1 MLERYEDLA
10 KEIVTATCE
19 DYIKYSIIRDDIL
32 DYEAKKKKR
41 DKRFELSSNDRY
53 KLNKAL
59 RHINEDILFFK
70 SGRTEL
76 YAKIDGK
83 TILEN
88 LERRIPEEKKRIAK
102 EKKEK
107 EKKRLE
113 AAKKKAE
120 KQKVGRP
127 KKEETNDKEEKK

>member
-10 KEIVTATCE
+10 KEIVTAACE

-41 DKRFELSSNDRY
+41 SRRFELSSTDRY

-70 SGRTEL
+70 SGKTEL

-120 KQKVGRP
+120 KQK
-127 KKEETNDKEEKK
+127 KKETK

>member
-10 KEIVTATCE
+10 KEIVTAACE

-41 DKRFELSSNDRY
+41 DKRFELSSTDRY

-120 KQKVGRP
+120 KQNGVLP
-127 KKEETNDKEEKK
+127 

>member
-10 KEIVTATCE
+10 KEIVTAACE

-41 DKRFELSSNDRY
+41 SKRFELSSTDRY

-70 SGRTEL
+70 SGKTEL

-107 EKKRLE
+107 EKKRKRDWKRLR
-113 AAKKKAE
+113 KKLRSKR
-120 KQKVGRP
+120 KRRQN
-127 KKEETNDKEEKK
+127 ND